1 MPIAPIFKA
10 PFPVLPLV
18 AGVPAILRGGAQIID
33 TITLGVFGASDF
45 INSLIGSEPVLWG
58 VFNADG
64 DSIADYDSFAS
75 VSYRDDSNVS
85 DYPIE
90 NGSFAAY
97 NKVDQPFSVRVTL
110 VCGGDVD
117 RRNAFQ
123 DALKRARRSLDL
135 YTVLCEDGQF
145 DTCNLISIDWE
156 RRQENGAHRIIAMC
170 EFQEIRVRGTTAFSA
185 PQSASGYEQSKQGQ
199 LMIISD
205 PTIDASGL
213 A

>member
-33 TITLGVFGASDF
+33 TVTFGFLGASEF
-45 INSLIGSEPVLWG
+45 VNSIIGSEPVLWG
-58 VFNADG
+58 VFDESG
-64 DSIADYDSFAS
+64 ESIAEYDSFVS

-90 NGSFAAY
+90 NGGFAAY

-110 VCGGDVD
+110 TCGGDVD
-117 RRNAFQ
+117 RRNAFTE
-123 DALKRARRSLDL
+123 ALKRARRSLDL
-135 YTVLCEDGQF
+135 FTVLCEDGEF
-145 DTCNLISIDWE
+145 EKCNLIAVDWE
-156 RRQENGAHRIIAMC
+156 RRQEQGAHRIVAMC
-170 EFQEIRVRGTTAFSA
+170 EFQEIRERSTTAFST
-185 PQSASGYEQSKQGQ
+185 PQSASGYELNKQGQ
-199 LMIISD
+199 IMVIGD